1 MRLVIEATQDE
12 LAEKSE
18 ALVKAIAGVLED
30 VAPELADRLEKAIHK
45 GVPKLAQPAL
55 RRIHEITRKEY
66 EARLKWMVRDIGKVL
81 DRSLSKAE
89 EDGDEGPKEE
99 LEPGDINPDT
109 GEEVPEEKEP
119 VDDDEETDDA

>member
-1 MRLVIEATQDE
+1 MRLVIETTQDE

-18 ALVKAIAGVLED
+18 DLVKAIAGILSD
-30 VAPELADRLEKAIHK
+30 VAPELAERLEKAIPK
-45 GVPKLAQPAL
+45 GVPKLSQPAL

-66 EARLKWMVRDIGKVL
+66 GARLKWMVRDIEKVL

-119 VDDDEETDDA
+119 DDDEEPDDE